1 MVAMKRLA
9 KTFARV
15 AKEDRAALAC
25 FLTGGYPDLDIGT
38 ELLCAL
44 PSYGADLVEL
54 GIPFSDASADGET
67 IRQASYESLQK
78 GINMEQILAIAR
90 TFRKKNPTTPLVL
103 MGYYN
108 PVFYYGTKDFI
119 AELDAIGVDGIILV
133 DLPPEEEQEVTQ
145 HLLGTDVALIHLITP
160 TTDQQRLK
168 TISQSAQGFLYY
180 VSITGVTGSHSPQL
194 EQVKGH
200 LQELEPSLPVA
211 IGFGIKEPEQA
222 KAFGRL
228 AQAVVVGSSLIQ
240 TIQNSKDSK
249 DKKTIK
255 LQLRKQVNSYAKAL
269 KR

>member
-1 MVAMKRLA
+1 MNRLA
-9 KTFARV
+9 TTFAKT
-15 AKEDRAALAC
+15 AKEERAVLAC
-25 FLTGGYPDLDIGT
+25 FLTGGYPDLDMGT

-78 GINMEQILAIAR
+78 GINMAQILTIAT
-90 TFRKKNPTTPLVL
+90 TFRKKNPATPLVL

-108 PVFYYGTKDFI
+108 PVFYYGTKAFI
-119 AELDAIGVDGIILV
+119 AEIDAIGVDGIILV
-133 DLPPEEEQEVTQ
+133 DLPPEEEEEVTQ
-145 HLLGTDVALIHLITP
+145 YLKGTNVTLIHLITP

-200 LQELEPSLPVA
+200 LEKLEPSLPVA
-211 IGFGIKEPEQA
+211 IGFGIKKPEQA
-222 KAFGRL
+222 KAFGKL
-228 AQAVVVGSSLIQ
+228 AEAVVVGSSLIQ
-240 TIQNSKDSK
+240 TIQNSD
-249 DKKTIK
+249 DEETIRSR
-255 LQLRKQVNSYAKAL
+255 LKQRVNNYARAL
-269 KR
+269 GNENFN